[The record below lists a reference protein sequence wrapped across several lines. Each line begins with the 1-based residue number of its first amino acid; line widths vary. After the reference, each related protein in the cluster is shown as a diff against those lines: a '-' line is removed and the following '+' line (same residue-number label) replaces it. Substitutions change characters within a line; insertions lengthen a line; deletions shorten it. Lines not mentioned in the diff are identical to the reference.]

1 MQGKNIESIPTF
13 TIMDSDLEQ
22 NGEHELD
29 DKWLIAER
37 DWIDPSPEESF
48 LVVGKAYNLMYPR
61 RLYPVKSQEEFDR
74 LYELSNELRIQ
85 LAKWEELV
93 VPVIEAKAEL
103 KQLEAAAQRQKELLQ
118 RDQIR
123 RSVETLKR
131 HYDKALPILSELK
144 ASHNA
149 AISELKRKYQFSDEL
164 GARNENKTNNKT
176 EADAS
181 PPRKR
186 RRPFDDSDVEEC
198 L

>member
-1 MQGKNIESIPTF
+1 MESN
-13 TIMDSDLEQ
+13 LEQ
-22 NGEHELD
+22 DGEQELN
-29 DKWLIAER
+29 DKGIIAEN
-37 DWIDPSPEESF
+37 DWIDPSPEDSF
-48 LVVGKAYNLMYPR
+48 LVVGRAYNLMYPR
-61 RLYPVKSQEEFDR
+61 RLFPVKSQEEFDR

-131 HYDKALPILSELK
+131 HYDNASPILSKLK
-144 ASHNA
+144 ASNIA
-149 AISELKRKYQFSDEL
+149 AISELKRKSQFNDEL

-176 EADAS
+176 EADES
-181 PPRKR
+181 SPRKR
-186 RRPFDDSDVEEC
+186 RRPFNDSDVEEY